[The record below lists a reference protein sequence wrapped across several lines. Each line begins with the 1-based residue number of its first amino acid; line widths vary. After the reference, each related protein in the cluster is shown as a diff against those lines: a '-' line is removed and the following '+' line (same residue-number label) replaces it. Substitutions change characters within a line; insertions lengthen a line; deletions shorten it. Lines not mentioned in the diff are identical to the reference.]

1 MKKSG
6 LLKVVLVIVLSLLM
20 VANITSVVFAADD
33 FSGWDDPTAG
43 GSSSTGT
50 TGSTTDGT
58 TATGTGTT
66 DGTTTGTTTT
76 GTTDGTTAT
85 TTATTT
91 TTDSSSTSTDTS
103 ATDTSSSSSLSTG
116 SATTTLDTNEN
127 ENQNQNE
134 VNSLAY
140 TGVENTNVLAIVIL
154 IGAIVAGY
162 SLRKLREYNNI

>member
-85 TTATTT
+85 TT
-91 TTDSSSTSTDTS
+91 TTDSTSTSTDTS

-127 ENQNQNE
+127 ENQNE

>member
-85 TTATTT
+85 TT
-91 TTDSSSTSTDTS
+91 TTDSTSTSTDTS

>member
-85 TTATTT
+85 TT
-91 TTDSSSTSTDTS
+91 TTDSSSTS
-103 ATDTSSSSSLSTG
+103 TDTSSSSSLSTG